1 MSRLVVTNIET
12 QNIKF
17 DSDTTAFTIGSDG
30 IVTGSNAS
38 AMIKLLSATIG
49 NTSMYV
55 IDSTYINSTYNTY
68 LIQGE
73 FLPVSDGHYLY
84 SDAYVGGSVVS
95 SGNVYGRYVREIGS
109 GDVWNSAGQDEFV
122 LYNRNSLGNATGEG
136 ITINAVLQN
145 VNSTT
150 RPACITGTSAYYG
163 TGAETRVANFGGTFN
178 VSNASSVVNGINF
191 YISSGNIASGSI
203 TLYGIK

>member
-1 MSRLVVTNIET
+1 MSKLVVTNIET

-30 IVTGSNAS
+30 IVTGNNAS

-55 IDSTYINSTYNTY
+55 IDSTYINSTYNIY
-68 LIQGE
+68 LIQAE

-84 SDAYVGGSVVS
+84 SDAYVGGSVVD
-95 SGNVYGRYVREIGS
+95 SGNNYGRYVREIGS
-109 GDVWNSAGQDEFV
+109 GDVWNSPGQSEFV

-150 RPACITGTSAYYG
+150 RPACITGTSVYYG
-163 TGAETRVANFGGTFN
+163 TGAETRTANFGGTFG
-178 VSNASSVVNGINF
+178 VSQASSIVNGINF

>member
-30 IVTGSNAS
+30 IVTGNNAS

-55 IDSTYINSTYNTY
+55 IDSTYINSTYNIY
-68 LIQGE
+68 LIQAE

-84 SDAYVGGSVVS
+84 SDAYVGGSVVD
-95 SGNVYGRYVREIGS
+95 SGNNYGRYVREIGS
-109 GDVWNSAGQDEFV
+109 GDVWNSPGQSEFV

-150 RPACITGTSAYYG
+150 RPACITGTSVYYG
-163 TGAETRVANFGGTFN
+163 TGAETRTANFGGTFG
-178 VSNASSVVNGINF
+178 VSQASSVVNGINF

>member
-1 MSRLVVTNIET
+1 MSRLIVSNIET

-150 RPACITGTSAYYG
+150 RPACITGTSVYYG
-163 TGAETRVANFGGTFN
+163 TGAETRTANFGGTFG
-178 VSNASSVVNGINF
+178 VSQASSVVNGINF

>member
-30 IVTGSNAS
+30 IVTGNNAS

-49 NTSMYV
+49 STSAYV
-55 IDSTYINSTYNTY
+55 LDSTYINSTYNIY

-73 FLPVSDGHYLY
+73 FLPASDGVYLY
-84 SDAYVGGSVVS
+84 SDAYVGGSVVD
-95 SGNVYGRYVREIGS
+95 SGNNYGRYVREIGS
-109 GDVWNSAGQDEFV
+109 GDVWNSGGQSEFV

-150 RPACITGTSAYYG
+150 RPACITGTSVYHG
-163 TGAETRVANFGGTFN
+163 QSAETRVANFGGTFN
-178 VSNASSVVNGINF
+178 ASQASSVVNGINF
-191 YISSGNIASGSI
+191 YMSSGNIASGTI

>member
-30 IVTGSNAS
+30 IVTGNNAS

>member
-150 RPACITGTSAYYG
+150 RPACITGTSVYYG
-163 TGAETRVANFGGTFN
+163 TGAETRTANFGGTFG
-178 VSNASSVVNGINF
+178 VSQASSVVNGINF

>member
-1 MSRLVVTNIET
+1 MSKLVVTNIET
-12 QNIKF
+12 QNIKY
-17 DSDTTAFTIGSDG
+17 DSDTTAFVIGSDG
-30 IVTGSNAS
+30 IVTGNNAS

>member
-30 IVTGSNAS
+30 IVTGNNAS

-55 IDSTYINSTYNTY
+55 IDSTYINSTYNIY
-68 LIQGE
+68 LIQAE

-84 SDAYVGGSVVS
+84 SDAYVGGSVVD
-95 SGNVYGRYVREIGS
+95 SGNNYGRYVREIGS
-109 GDVWNSAGQDEFV
+109 GDVWNSPGQSEFV

-150 RPACITGTSAYYG
+150 RPACITGTSVYYG
-163 TGAETRVANFGGTFN
+163 TGAETRTANFGGTFG
-178 VSNASSVVNGINF
+178 VSQASSIVNGINF

>member
-55 IDSTYINSTYNTY
+55 IDSTYINSTYNIY
-68 LIQGE
+68 LIQAE

-84 SDAYVGGSVVS
+84 SDAYVDGSVVD
-95 SGNVYGRYVREIGS
+95 SGNNYGRYVREIGS

-203 TLYGIK
+203 TLYGIR

>member
-1 MSRLVVTNIET
+1 MSRLIVTNIET

-30 IVTGSNAS
+30 IVTGNNAS

-55 IDSTYINSTYNTY
+55 IDSTYINSTYNIY
-68 LIQGE
+68 LIQAE

-84 SDAYVGGSVVS
+84 SDAYVGGSVVD
-95 SGNVYGRYVREIGS
+95 SGNNYGRYVREIGS
-109 GDVWNSAGQDEFV
+109 GDVWNSGGQSEFV

-150 RPACITGTSAYYG
+150 RPACITGTSAYHG
-163 TGAETRVANFGGTFN
+163 TSAGTRVANFGGTFN
-178 VSNASSVVNGINF
+178 ASQASSVVNGINF
-191 YISSGNIASGSI
+191 YISSGNIASGSL
-203 TLYGIK
+203 TLYGIR

>member
-1 MSRLVVTNIET
+1 MSRLIVSNIET

-30 IVTGSNAS
+30 IVTGNNAS

-55 IDSTYINSTYNTY
+55 IDSTYINSTYNIY
-68 LIQGE
+68 LIQAE

-84 SDAYVGGSVVS
+84 SDAYVGGSVVD
-95 SGNVYGRYVREIGS
+95 SGNNYGRYVREIGS
-109 GDVWNSAGQDEFV
+109 GDVWNSGGQNEFV

-150 RPACITGTSAYYG
+150 RPACITGTSVYHG
-163 TGAETRVANFGGTFN
+163 TGAETRTANFGGTFN
-178 VSNASSVVNGINF
+178 ASQASSVVNGINF

>member
-30 IVTGSNAS
+30 IVTGNNAS

-109 GDVWNSAGQDEFV
+109 GDVWNSPGQSEFV

-150 RPACITGTSAYYG
+150 RPACITGTSVYYG
-163 TGAETRVANFGGTFN
+163 TGAETRTANFGGTFG
-178 VSNASSVVNGINF
+178 VSQASSIVNGINF